1 MLYISLR
8 NLLAA
13 PIAALALSCALPA
26 NASVIVGGTR
36 VVYRAA
42 DKEVTLKL
50 TNEGQSPALTQAW
63 VDAGTATPTPTS
75 IEVPFTITPPIA
87 RIDPGK
93 GQTLRI
99 LYTGEPLPQDKESLF
114 WLNVLEIPP
123 KPSADEAGVN
133 SLQMAFRSRFKLFFR
148 PAGLPGSATE
158 APAALRWE
166 LGSRDGKPVLL
177 AHNPTPYHVSPVS
190 VEVIAGEHLAKAT
203 DPDMIAPG
211 ATATFHLDSEVR
223 NPAGATVRVHC
234 INDFGGRDKFGA
246 PLNASGSR

>member
-1 MLYISLR
+1 MLSTSLR

-13 PIAALALSCALPA
+13 GMAALALSCTIPVS
-26 NASVIVGGTR
+26 ASVIVGGTR
-36 VVYRAA
+36 VVYRGT
-42 DKEVTLKL
+42 DREVTLKL
-50 TNEGQSPALTQAW
+50 TNEGPSPALTQAW

-75 IEVPFTITPPIA
+75 IEVPFTVTPPIA

-123 KPSADEAGVN
+123 KPPADEVGVN

-166 LGSRDGKPVLL
+166 PGSRNGRPVLVV
-177 AHNPTPYHVSPVS
+177 HNPTPYHVSPVT
-190 VEVIAGEHLAKAT
+190 VEVVAGEHIIRAT

-211 ATATFHLDSEVR
+211 ATAILHLDRDASI
-223 NPAGATVRVHC
+223 PAGATVRVHC
-234 INDFGGRDKFGA
+234 INDFGGRDKFSA
-246 PLNASGSR
+246 PLSAPNSR